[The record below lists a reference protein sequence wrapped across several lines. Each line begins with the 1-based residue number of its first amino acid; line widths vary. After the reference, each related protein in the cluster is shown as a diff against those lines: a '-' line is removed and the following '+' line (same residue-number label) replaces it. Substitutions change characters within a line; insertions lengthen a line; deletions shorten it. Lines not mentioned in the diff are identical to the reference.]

1 MRRMPFTG
9 ILSAHCFL
17 AVNQLVIDNFFGAV
31 ADRIHLL
38 NPQYLAFCF
47 ELFCHT
53 LTMRKLF
60 YQPIKHILGLLV
72 YLGKVSGEF
81 AFSQQICVENFTI
94 VFQITKP
101 TFTEYADFDLRLV
114 G

>member
-1 MRRMPFTG
+1 MPFTG
-9 ILSAHCFL
+9 VLSTYCFL
-17 AVNQLVIDNFFGAV
+17 DVNKLVIDNFLGTV

-38 NPQYLAFCF
+38 NPQYLVFCF
-47 ELFCHT
+47 ELLCHALT
-53 LTMRKLF
+53 LCKLT

-81 AFSQQICVENFTI
+81 AFSQQICVEKFTI

-101 TFTEYADFDLRLV
+101 TFTEYGDFDLRLV